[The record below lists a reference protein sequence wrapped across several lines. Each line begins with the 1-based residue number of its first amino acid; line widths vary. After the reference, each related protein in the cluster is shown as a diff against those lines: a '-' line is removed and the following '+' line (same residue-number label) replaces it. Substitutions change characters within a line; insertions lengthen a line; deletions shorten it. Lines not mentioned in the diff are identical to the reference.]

1 VILSWGYL
9 SRFAVEQ
16 SKETQGIWVFWSET
30 KVQTNWMVNVI
41 EKEIRRM
48 NILRINKYRKIVNSW
63 KSLNNSQIKD
73 LFTH

>member
-1 VILSWGYL
+1 
-9 SRFAVEQ
+9 
-16 SKETQGIWVFWSET
+16 
-30 KVQTNWMVNVI
+30 MVNVI